1 MELKQ
6 NIQTALT
13 SAMKARDEDTKR
25 TLRLLMTSIKLAEIE
40 NGDEIEDVKILSLLQ
55 KEIKTRE
62 DTIAE
67 AQSANRGDLVTAAE
81 KEIVILKQFLPQQ
94 MDLEEL
100 ESFTKKVIAEVG
112 ATSIRDMGKVMKILM
127 EKLQGR
133 ASGQEASKIIREL
146 LH

>member
-67 AQSANRGDLVTAAE
+67 AQSANRGELVIAAE

-100 ESFTKKVIAEVG
+100 ESFAKKVIAEVG

-133 ASGQEASKIIREL
+133 ATGQEASKIIREL